1 MNVLGS
7 ADKASAVILRGC
19 RGGRGAVLDRGPLC
33 RLRGLSRLVGSIG
46 EYVFLQVA
54 EEQEGSLRR
63 PHREVCVL
71 GLHDSEARGPAPRVV
86 DVGEGDFDGVGSG
99 SSFFV

>member
-33 RLRGLSRLVGSIG
+33 RLRGLSRLVGSLG
-46 EYVFLQVA
+46 GYVFLQVA
-54 EEQEGSLRR
+54 EEQEGGLRR

-71 GLHDSEARGPAPRVV
+71 GLHDSGARGPAPRVS
-86 DVGEGDFDGVGSG
+86 DVCEGGLDGVGNGG
-99 SSFFV
+99 SSFA